1 MESVESWETEG
12 QKVKIGEE
20 SERRVTATVCRLRWE
35 RTPARNRLARRTVRL
50 QRAHT
55 AMCAQMACRS
65 LGTMCS
71 ACRFPSF
78 DCYRA
83 CLYFML
89 LLINNSRQ
97 YLFISLCVPGT
108 VLSTFLKYTHLTL
121 LMTQSNRYLYSKG
134 VTKRLHSCV
143 GLY

>member
-1 MESVESWETEG
+1 MESVESWEVEG

-20 SERRVTATVCRLRWE
+20 SERRVPATVCRLRWE
-35 RTPARNRLARRTVRL
+35 GTPARNRLARRTVRL

-55 AMCAQMACRS
+55 AVCAQMPF
-65 LGTMCS
+65 LGTVCS
-71 ACRFPSF
+71 ACRSPSS

-83 CLYFML
+83 CLYSML

-97 YLFISLCVPGT
+97 CLFISLCVPGT
-108 VLSTFLKYTHLTL
+108 VRSAFLKYTHLTL

-134 VTKRLHSCV
+134 VTKRLHGCT